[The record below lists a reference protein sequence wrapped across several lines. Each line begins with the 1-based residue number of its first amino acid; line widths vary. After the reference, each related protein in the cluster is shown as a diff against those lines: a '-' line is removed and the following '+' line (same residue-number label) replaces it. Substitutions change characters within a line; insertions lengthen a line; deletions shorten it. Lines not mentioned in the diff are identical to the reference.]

1 MSKKPREI
9 FLKGCNEIAEVLI
22 LHGFKVAQKG
32 QTVSKRP
39 NKDITL
45 QVYFQSSHY
54 NDENSVTII
63 PHITVYSK
71 AVKTFDIKAYKNE
84 YCTGIVWG
92 KQLCYILGAEYKVW
106 NLAKTSYARTVSEIQ
121 KALTDTVL
129 PLFDV
134 FCKSSDEII
143 EYGITQKLDISLSY
157 FLVFGGK
164 ETAEQVFQTKI
175 NQCRYKGQYMKLYN
189 TLLNMKEDNI
199 DPKYNEFVGA
209 GEMKMAYLQGLRL
222 R

>member
-92 KQLCYILGAEYKVW
+92 KQLCYILGAEYKIW

-143 EYGITQKLDISLSY
+143 EYSITQKLDISLSY

>member
-1 MSKKPREI
+1 M
-9 FLKGCNEIAEVLI
+9 
-22 LHGFKVAQKG
+22 
-32 QTVSKRP
+32 
-39 NKDITL
+39 
-45 QVYFQSSHY
+45 
-54 NDENSVTII
+54 
-63 PHITVYSK
+63 YSK

-106 NLAKTSYARTVSEIQ
+106 DLAKTNYARTVSEIQ

-134 FCKSSDEII
+134 FCKSPDEII

>member
-32 QTVSKRP
+32 QTVLKRP

-134 FCKSSDEII
+134 FCKSPDEII
-143 EYGITQKLDISLSY
+143 EYSITQKLDISLSY

-164 ETAEQVFQTKI
+164 ETAERVFQTKI
-175 NQCRYKGQYMKLYN
+175 NQSQYKGQYMKLYN

-199 DPKYNEFVGA
+199 DPKYNEFIGA

>member
-164 ETAEQVFQTKI
+164 ETAERVFQTKI
-175 NQCRYKGQYMKLYN
+175 NQSQYKGQYMKLYN

-199 DPKYNEFVGA
+199 DPKYNEFIGA

>member
-9 FLKGCNEIAEVLI
+9 FLKGCNEIAEVLT

>member
-32 QTVSKRP
+32 QTVSKKP

-92 KQLCYILGAEYKVW
+92 KQLCYILGAEYKIW

-134 FCKSSDEII
+134 FCKSPGEII

-164 ETAEQVFQTKI
+164 ETAERVFQTKI
-175 NQCRYKGQYMKLYN
+175 NQCQYKGQYMKLYN

>member
-92 KQLCYILGAEYKVW
+92 KQLCYILGAEYKIW

-134 FCKSSDEII
+134 FCKSPGEII

>member
-32 QTVSKRP
+32 QTVSKKP

-92 KQLCYILGAEYKVW
+92 KQLCYILGTEYKIW
-106 NLAKTSYARTVSEIQ
+106 NLAKTNYARTVSEIQ

-134 FCKSSDEII
+134 FCKSPDEII

-175 NQCRYKGQYMKLYN
+175 NQCQYKGQYMKLYN

>member
-92 KQLCYILGAEYKVW
+92 KQLCYILGAEYKIW

>member
-1 MSKKPREI
+1 M
-9 FLKGCNEIAEVLI
+9 
-22 LHGFKVAQKG
+22 HGFKVAQKG

-92 KQLCYILGAEYKVW
+92 KQLCYILGAEYKIW

-134 FCKSSDEII
+134 FCKSPGEII
-143 EYGITQKLDISLSY
+143 EYSITQKLDISLSY

-164 ETAEQVFQTKI
+164 ETAERVFQTKI
-175 NQCRYKGQYMKLYN
+175 NQSQYKGQYMKLYN

>member
-22 LHGFKVAQKG
+22 LHGFKVAQKE

-71 AVKTFDIKAYKNE
+71 AVKTFDVKAYKNE

-92 KQLCYILGAEYKVW
+92 KQLCYILGAEYKIW
-106 NLAKTSYARTVSEIQ
+106 NLAKTNYARTVSEIQ

-134 FCKSSDEII
+134 FCKSPDEII

-164 ETAEQVFQTKI
+164 ETAERVFQTKI
-175 NQCRYKGQYMKLYN
+175 NQCQYKGQYMKLYN

>member
-92 KQLCYILGAEYKVW
+92 KQLCYILGAEYKIW

-134 FCKSSDEII
+134 FCKSPGEII
-143 EYGITQKLDISLSY
+143 EYSITQKLDISLSY

-164 ETAEQVFQTKI
+164 ETAERVFQTKI
-175 NQCRYKGQYMKLYN
+175 NQSQYKGQYMKLYN

>member
-92 KQLCYILGAEYKVW
+92 KQLCYILGAEYKIW
-106 NLAKTSYARTVSEIQ
+106 NLAKTNYARTVSEIQ

-134 FCKSSDEII
+134 FCKSPDEII

>member
-9 FLKGCNEIAEVLI
+9 FLKGCNEIAEVLT

-106 NLAKTSYARTVSEIQ
+106 DLAKTNYARTVSEIQ

-134 FCKSSDEII
+134 FCKSPDEII

>member
-71 AVKTFDIKAYKNE
+71 AVKTFDVKAYKNE

-92 KQLCYILGAEYKVW
+92 KQLCYILGAEYKIW
-106 NLAKTSYARTVSEIQ
+106 NLAKTNYARTVSEIQ

-134 FCKSSDEII
+134 FCKSPDEII

-164 ETAEQVFQTKI
+164 ETAERVFQTKI
-175 NQCRYKGQYMKLYN
+175 NQCQYKGQYMKLYN

>member
-106 NLAKTSYARTVSEIQ
+106 DLAKTNYARTVSEIQ

-134 FCKSSDEII
+134 FCKSPDEII
-143 EYGITQKLDISLSY
+143 EYGITQKLNISLSY

-164 ETAEQVFQTKI
+164 ETAEQVFQMKI

-199 DPKYNEFVGA
+199 DTKYNEFVGA

>member
-9 FLKGCNEIAEVLI
+9 FLKGCNEIAEVLT

-71 AVKTFDIKAYKNE
+71 AVKTFDVKAYKNE

-92 KQLCYILGAEYKVW
+92 KQLCYILGAEYKIW
-106 NLAKTSYARTVSEIQ
+106 NLAKTNYARTVSEIQ

-134 FCKSSDEII
+134 FCKSPDEII

-164 ETAEQVFQTKI
+164 ETAERVFQTKI
-175 NQCRYKGQYMKLYN
+175 NQCQYKGQYMKLYN

>member
-71 AVKTFDIKAYKNE
+71 AVKTFDVKAYKNE

-92 KQLCYILGAEYKVW
+92 KQLCYILGAEYKIW

-134 FCKSSDEII
+134 FCKSPGEII

-164 ETAEQVFQTKI
+164 KTAEQVFQTKI
-175 NQCRYKGQYMKLYN
+175 NQSQYKGQYMKLYN

>member
-63 PHITVYSK
+63 PHIIVYSK

-92 KQLCYILGAEYKVW
+92 KQLCYILGAEYKIW
-106 NLAKTSYARTVSEIQ
+106 NLAKTNYARTVSEIQ

-134 FCKSSDEII
+134 FCKSPDEII
-143 EYGITQKLDISLSY
+143 EYGIKQDLDISLSY

-189 TLLNMKEDNI
+189 TLLNTKEDNI

>member
-1 MSKKPREI
+1 MSKKLREI

-39 NKDITL
+39 NKDVTL

-106 NLAKTSYARTVSEIQ
+106 DLAKTNYARTVSEIQ

-134 FCKSSDEII
+134 FCKSPDEII

-157 FLVFGGK
+157 FLVFGEK

>member
-92 KQLCYILGAEYKVW
+92 KQLCYILGAKYKIW
-106 NLAKTSYARTVSEIQ
+106 NLAKTNYARTVSEIQ

-134 FCKSSDEII
+134 FCKSPDEII
-143 EYGITQKLDISLSY
+143 EYSITQKLDISLSY

-164 ETAEQVFQTKI
+164 ETAERVFQTKI
-175 NQCRYKGQYMKLYN
+175 NQSQYKGQYMKLYN

>member
-1 MSKKPREI
+1 MSEKPRAL
-9 FLKGCNEIAEVLI
+9 FLKGCNEIAELLI
-22 LHGFKVAQKG
+22 PHGFKAAQKG

-45 QVYFQSSHY
+45 QLYFQSSHY
-54 NDENSVTII
+54 NDENSVTVI

-71 AVKTFDIKAYKNE
+71 AVKIFDIKAYKNE

-92 KQLCYILGAEYKVW
+92 KQLCYILGPEYKTW
-106 NLAKTSYARTVSEIQ
+106 DLAKTNYAWTVSEIQ

-134 FCKSSDEII
+134 FCKSPDEII
-143 EYGITQKLDISLSY
+143 EYGIKQDLDISLSY
-157 FLVFGGK
+157 FFVFGGK
-164 ETAEQVFQTKI
+164 ETAERVFQTKI
-175 NQCRYKGQYMKLYN
+175 NQSRYKGQYMKLYN
-189 TLLNMKEDNI
+189 TLLNMNENEI

-209 GEMKMAYLQGLRL
+209 GEFKMAYLQGLRL
-222 R
+222 K

>member
-9 FLKGCNEIAEVLI
+9 FLKGCNEIAEVLT

-106 NLAKTSYARTVSEIQ
+106 DLAKTNYARTVSEIQ

-134 FCKSSDEII
+134 FCKSPDEII

-164 ETAEQVFQTKI
+164 ETAERVFQC
-175 NQCRYKGQYMKLYN
+175 QYKRQYMKLYN

>member
-32 QTVSKRP
+32 QTVSKKP

-84 YCTGIVWG
+84 YCTGIVLG
-92 KQLCYILGAEYKVW
+92 KQLCYILGAEYKIW
-106 NLAKTSYARTVSEIQ
+106 NLAKTNYARTVSEIQ

-134 FCKSSDEII
+134 FCKSPYEII
-143 EYGITQKLDISLSY
+143 EYGIKQDLDISLSY

-164 ETAEQVFQTKI
+164 ETAERVFQTKI
-175 NQCRYKGQYMKLYN
+175 NQSRYKWQYMKLYN
-189 TLLNMKEDNI
+189 TLLNMNENEI
-199 DPKYNEFVGA
+199 DPNYNEFVGA
-209 GEMKMAYLQGLRL
+209 GEFKMAYLQGLRL

>member
-71 AVKTFDIKAYKNE
+71 AVKTFDVKAYKNE

-92 KQLCYILGAEYKVW
+92 KQLCYILGAEYKIW

-134 FCKSSDEII
+134 FCKSPDEII

-164 ETAEQVFQTKI
+164 ETAERVFQTKI
-175 NQCRYKGQYMKLYN
+175 NQSQYKGQYMKLYN

>member
-92 KQLCYILGAEYKVW
+92 KQLCYILGAEYKIW

-134 FCKSSDEII
+134 FCKSPGEII

-164 ETAEQVFQTKI
+164 ETAERVFQTKI
-175 NQCRYKGQYMKLYN
+175 NQCQYKGQYMKLYN

>member
-1 MSKKPREI
+1 MSEKPRAL

-22 LHGFKVAQKG
+22 PHGFKAAQKG

-45 QVYFQSSHY
+45 QLYFQSSHY

-71 AVKTFDIKAYKNE
+71 AVKIFDIKAYKNE

-92 KQLCYILGAEYKVW
+92 KQLCYILGPEYKTW
-106 NLAKTSYARTVSEIQ
+106 DLAKTNYAWTVSEIQ

-134 FCKSSDEII
+134 FCKSPDEII
-143 EYGITQKLDISLSY
+143 EYGIKQDLDISLSY
-157 FLVFGGK
+157 FLYLEEKKRQNGYSK
-164 ETAEQVFQTKI
+164 RRYTKAGT
-175 NQCRYKGQYMKLYN
+175 KG
-189 TLLNMKEDNI
+189 NI
-199 DPKYNEFVGA
+199 
-209 GEMKMAYLQGLRL
+209 
-222 R
+222 

>member
-92 KQLCYILGAEYKVW
+92 KQLCYILGAEYKIW

-134 FCKSSDEII
+134 FCKSPDEII

-164 ETAEQVFQTKI
+164 ETAERVFQTKI
-175 NQCRYKGQYMKLYN
+175 NQSQYKGQYMKLYN

>member
-9 FLKGCNEIAEVLI
+9 FLKGCNEIAEVLT

-71 AVKTFDIKAYKNE
+71 AVKTFDVKAYKNE

-106 NLAKTSYARTVSEIQ
+106 DLAKTNYARTVSEIQ

-134 FCKSSDEII
+134 FCKSPDEII

-164 ETAEQVFQTKI
+164 ETAERVFQTKI
-175 NQCRYKGQYMKLYN
+175 NQCQYKGQYMKLYN

>member
-71 AVKTFDIKAYKNE
+71 AVKTFDVKAYKNE

-106 NLAKTSYARTVSEIQ
+106 DLAKTNYAQTVSEIQ

-134 FCKSSDEII
+134 FCKSPDEII

-164 ETAEQVFQTKI
+164 KTAEQVFQTKI
-175 NQCRYKGQYMKLYN
+175 NQSQYKGQYMKLYN

>member
-32 QTVSKRP
+32 QTVSKKP

-92 KQLCYILGAEYKVW
+92 KQLCYILGAEYKIW

-134 FCKSSDEII
+134 FCKSPGEII

>member
-106 NLAKTSYARTVSEIQ
+106 DLAKTNYARTVSEIQ

-134 FCKSSDEII
+134 FCKSPDEII
-143 EYGITQKLDISLSY
+143 EYGITQKLNISLSY

-164 ETAEQVFQTKI
+164 ETAEQVFQMKI

>member
-9 FLKGCNEIAEVLI
+9 FLKGCNEIAEVLT

-92 KQLCYILGAEYKVW
+92 KQLCYILGAEYKIW
-106 NLAKTSYARTVSEIQ
+106 NLAKTNYARTVSEIQ

-134 FCKSSDEII
+134 FCKSPDEII

-164 ETAEQVFQTKI
+164 ETAERVFQTKI